1 MGDKVDRSYIS
12 FQVDRLEAEF
22 ERAREEADAEAFRNL
37 TEELSRRKQTA
48 RVSRL
53 RELLAEE
60 SRASEVDPR
69 QRKASDGPA
78 TCPTPTVAIGS
89 SPGSTEQT
97 PSGRSTDRRITRS
110 GPRRSGGIPPS
121 FTPTPEQEQ
130 AVEAFTTRE
139 SLKIN
144 AYAGSGKTSTLQLL
158 AHSTPRK
165 GQYLAFNKKIVFD
178 SRGKFPSDVDCATT
192 HAMAFRSLKGT
203 YTTDKLIRKITAN
216 QLVELLKLKNWRVDR
231 NHVLA
236 ARSQAILILSTI
248 RRFCQSAEPEL
259 LLKHVPRHGSLA
271 AAPNEVVQQVAQVAL
286 DGAGHVWARML
297 ATDDPV
303 PLGHDG
309 YLKVWALSEPRLP
322 VDYILLDEAQDTNPV
337 VLDVL
342 RKQDA
347 QIVYVG
353 DKYQQIYEWRGAIN
367 AMEEAPAG
375 QATDLTTSFR
385 FGGEIAHVAN
395 RVLEMLDAGKKL
407 KGNPERH
414 SRIGSVSNGT
424 VLARTNATTITA
436 IIEALDEGKRPHL
449 VGGTDDLI
457 AMLRGVEDLKA
468 GQPSSVPE
476 FFGFENWRQ
485 VVEFVRS
492 GEGEDLLT
500 FVNLVEARGERQ
512 LLWALNKVADEDDCD
527 FVVSTAH
534 KAKGREWPEVRLMDD
549 FLKSL
554 PKKERGQ
561 ITSEIDPSELRLLYV
576 AITRA
581 KDTVEVPSSLMQFL
595 NTGSLPRALEPQ
607 ATFLSSSP
615 RRPVTSSGARTPRPP
630 QWTPPANW
638 RQSSELTARIRRPE
652 PVANNHAAPP
662 PPPSPPTPAPLTK
675 KVGLF
680 RRLFGR

>member
-1 MGDKVDRSYIS
+1 MLGATYGYGQGAKVTRQYIS
-12 FQVDRLEAEF
+12 FQIDRLEGEF
-22 ERAREEADAEAFRNL
+22 ERAREEGDTKAFRNL

-48 RVSRL
+48 RVTRL
-53 RELLAEE
+53 RELLEEE
-60 SRASEVDPR
+60 SHAQGADVDPR
-69 QRKASDGPA
+69 QRRASDGAA
-78 TCPTPTVAIGS
+78 TCPTPTVSIGS
-89 SPGSTEQT
+89 PPGSTEQT
-97 PSGRSTDRRITRS
+97 SSGRSTDRRTTRS
-110 GPRRSGGIPPS
+110 GPRRSEGKPPS

-178 SRGKFPSDVDCATT
+178 SRGRFPSDVDCATT
-192 HAMAFRSLKGT
+192 HALAFRSLKGK
-203 YTTDKLIRKITAN
+203 YTTDKLTRKITAN
-216 QLVELLKLKNWRVDR
+216 QLVELLQLKNWRVDR

-236 ARSQAILILSTI
+236 ARSQAFLILSTI
-248 RRFCQSAEPEL
+248 RRFGQGAEPEL

-271 AAPNEVVQQVAQVAL
+271 AAPNEVVQQVTQVAL
-286 DGAGHVWARML
+286 DGAKHVWARML
-297 ATDDPV
+297 ATDDPI

-309 YLKVWALSEPRLP
+309 YLKVWALSEPCLP

-367 AMEEAPAG
+367 AMEEAPAVH
-375 QATDLTTSFR
+375 ATDLTISFR
-385 FGGEIAHVAN
+385 FGGEIAHAAN
-395 RVLEMLDAGKKL
+395 CVLEMLNAGKKL

-414 SRIGSVSNGT
+414 SRIASVSNGT
-424 VLARTNATTITA
+424 VLARTNATAITA
-436 IIEALDEGKRPHL
+436 IIEALDAGKRPHL
-449 VGGTDDLI
+449 VGGTDELI

-468 GQPSSVPE
+468 GHPSSVPE
-476 FFGFENWRQ
+476 FFGFENWQQ

-492 GEGEDLLT
+492 GEGEELLT

-534 KAKGREWPEVRLMDD
+534 KAKGREWPEVRTHGR
-549 FLKSL
+549 L
-554 PKKERGQ
+554 PEEPSKE
-561 ITSEIDPSELRLLYV
+561 
-576 AITRA
+576 
-581 KDTVEVPSSLMQFL
+581 
-595 NTGSLPRALEPQ
+595 
-607 ATFLSSSP
+607 
-615 RRPVTSSGARTPRPP
+615 GARADHIGDRSFGASVDLCGHHESQGHYRGAVVTD
-630 QWTPPANW
+630 AVL
-638 RQSSELTARIRRPE
+638 EYEIF
-652 PVANNHAAPP
+652 AA
-662 PPPSPPTPAPLTK
+662 
-675 KVGLF
+675 
-680 RRLFGR
+680 